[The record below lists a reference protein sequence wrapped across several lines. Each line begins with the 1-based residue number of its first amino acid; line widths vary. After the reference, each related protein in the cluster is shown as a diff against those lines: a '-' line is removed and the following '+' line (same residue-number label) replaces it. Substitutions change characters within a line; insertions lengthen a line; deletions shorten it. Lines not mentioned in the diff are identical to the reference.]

1 MEFWHWYFIVKFCRT
16 KLVHDNLLLSVS
28 KTRKRIHWEVTGCR
42 TRNLVKLAQVKRK
55 EYKGIAKTKQNKTKT
70 RSTTV
75 LYRKWET
82 CNFFFPSS
90 VQVSY
95 TLCWVTSLL
104 SVPHLVAISLSL
116 ESLVRILM
124 FTEIMCWILC
134 QIPMN
139 IISLNYKNYPTG
151 QVYLQTTSEGVG
163 RQTHQT
169 PQLVCSS
176 ARLDY
181 LPTGNLL
188 AQPSLKG

>member
-55 EYKGIAKTKQNKTKT
+55 EYKGIAKTKQNKNKKYNCTLQKM
-70 RSTTV
+70 RN
-75 LYRKWET
+75 LQ
-82 CNFFFPSS
+82 FFFPSS

-95 TLCWVTSLL
+95 TLCWVTSPL